1 MNTEQ
6 KLEEGIAFHQ
16 ANLLHQAEQAYQE
29 ILQVLPQ
36 QADALHLLG
45 VIAYQKKEYQIA
57 ADLIA
62 QAINI
67 NSSQHS
73 FFNNLG
79 LVLKEQKKL
88 DSNFQQDLEIWFQ
101 FFLL

>member
-36 QADALHLLG
+36 HADALHLLG
-45 VIAYQKKEYQIA
+45 VIAYQKKRIS
-57 ADLIA
+57 DCR
-62 QAINI
+62 
-67 NSSQHS
+67 
-73 FFNNLG
+73 
-79 LVLKEQKKL
+79 
-88 DSNFQQDLEIWFQ
+88 
-101 FFLL
+101 